1 MDHDALAR
9 VLDPAYAG
17 DLTGLEM
24 ADLRAKRAECQEIE
38 VALSYRRRIAQGR
51 LDLVGV
57 EQRRRAK
64 GGERPSGDEA
74 LVRELTAALSDRGRP
89 AGNGRLP
96 QLLAPDPA
104 GIDLADLDA
113 IAGTSTLANL
123 AELADDVLAALVGQ
137 LGRFEA
143 DTSRDRRAL
152 HDRIDSLQAEITRRY
167 RTGEA
172 TVDSLLR

>member
-1 MDHDALAR
+1 VDHEALAR
-9 VLDPAYAG
+9 VLDQAYAG
-17 DLTGLEM
+17 DLTGLDM
-24 ADLRAKRAECQEIE
+24 VDLRAKRTECQELE

-57 EQRRRAK
+57 EQRRRLQ
-64 GGERPSGDEA
+64 GGERPVGDEA
-74 LVRELTAALSDRGRP
+74 LVRELTAALADRGRP

-96 QLLAPDPA
+96 QLLAPDID

-113 IAGTSTLANL
+113 IAGTTTLSRL
-123 AELADDVLAALVGQ
+123 SELTDDEIVELVSQ

-143 DTSRDRRAL
+143 DTSRERRAL

-172 TVDSLLR
+172 SVDSLLS

>member
-1 MDHDALAR
+1 VDHQALER
-9 VLDPAYAG
+9 VLDDSYVG
-17 DLTGLEM
+17 DVSALAMTE
-24 ADLRAKRAECQEIE
+24 LRAKRSECQELE
-38 VALSYRRRIAQGR
+38 VALSYRRRMAQGR

-64 GGERPSGDEA
+64 GGERPVGDEA
-74 LVRELTAALSDRGRP
+74 LVAELTAALADRGRP

-96 QLLAPDPA
+96 QLMAPDVE

-113 IAGTSTLANL
+113 IAGTAVL
-123 AELADDVLAALVGQ
+123 AELSELPDAEIAELVTA

-143 DTSRDRRAL
+143 DTSRERRLL

-172 TVDSLLR
+172 TVDQLLS